1 MQEPFNEVNYLA
13 DYHNIVKHSQNQPE
27 METTLQTIS
36 ILPETKREQA
46 LFVEKMK
53 AEILAGTDFVPD
65 IFARLKFIAD
75 TFDKIMKDEQVKAAL
90 ATELSK
96 YPEKTINLDG
106 YSVSKVNRTT
116 YDYSTDPTWVELET
130 KLKEREEFLKALKSN
145 VVCPDTGLVITPVAS
160 KVSESFSFKINK

>member
-1 MQEPFNEVNYLA
+1 
-13 DYHNIVKHSQNQPE
+13 

-46 LFVEKMK
+46 IFVEKMK
-53 AEILAGTDFVPD
+53 AEILNGDTFIPD
-65 IFARLKFIAD
+65 VFAKLKFIAD
-75 TFDKIMKDEQVKAAL
+75 TFEKVLKDDDLKKAL
-90 ATELSK
+90 ENELSK

-116 YDYSTDPTWVELET
+116 YDYSTDPIWVELEN
-130 KLKEREEFLKALKSN
+130 KKKEREAFLKALKTN

-160 KVSESFSFKINK
+160 KVTESFTFKINK